1 MGRVDHDW
9 QERDYVL
16 GRFGNAEKTAIREY
30 HEFVKARINEG
41 RKPELVG
48 GGLIRSMGGWS
59 EVVSKRRRGIRE
71 LTDERILGSGA
82 FVEQILRDADE
93 KAKEQLMPEIR
104 TKTIAG
110 VIEEICEK
118 KGITVQELR
127 AGGRRAE
134 VSHARR
140 EIALILV
147 QKYGISFAEIARN
160 VGVTTSGIYR
170 ILERKR
176 HEST

>member
-1 MGRVDHDW
+1 LDKLCCDCIIIQAYG
-9 QERDYVL
+9 
-16 GRFGNAEKTAIREY
+16 AI
-30 HEFVKARINEG
+30 G
-41 RKPELVG
+41 
-48 GGLIRSMGGWS
+48 
-59 EVVSKRRRGIRE
+59 
-71 LTDERILGSGA
+71 
-82 FVEQILRDADE
+82 
-93 KAKEQLMPEIR
+93 
-104 TKTIAG
+104 G

-134 VSHARR
+134 VSDARR
-140 EIALILV
+140 EIALSLV